1 MNVKSSAARQQPTR
15 RYQRS
20 LMQITLIQMSLTLA
34 GVVVVLTG
42 LSYFQIMRSLEA
54 DAISDLTDYVTER
67 GRRDDDLFQLAEDN
81 HASLKSRFLQTLEQT
96 NEDVSLPA
104 EMQEWSDGTIRN
116 FPQNVSPEEFD
127 TYENATLYISSQ
139 TVNTSSLRQHMV
151 AGNSFLAAYGAA
163 WYNRFINTYLIFP
176 ENALVGYFPGV
187 PWGLEI
193 ASDLD
198 MTKEEY
204 FYISDRRHNPTR
216 ETAWSGLFFDPIAKQ
231 WMVTAATPI
240 DDVQGR
246 HIATVGHDIVL
257 NELIKRTIDVHL
269 QGTYNL
275 IFRTDGRLIVDPQ
288 RMDLIQGNQGNYNV
302 VNSGDAHLRR
312 IFDAVQSLEAG
323 QSVVTN
329 FADDEYLA
337 VTKLE
342 GPDWYFVVVY
352 PRSLLNS
359 VALRSAGFVLFIGS
373 IALILNILLL
383 SWVLHYQV
391 SHPLNQLL
399 ATTEKVSSG
408 NFNVTL
414 DLSRQDEL
422 GRLASAFTIMSRELS
437 KSFAQLEAQN
447 DALELRVQE
456 RTQELSQTLVEL
468 RSTHTQLVQSE
479 KMSSLGQL
487 VSGIAHEINNPVN
500 FIYANLDPAQT
511 YVKDLLALVNLYQ
524 AEYADPS
531 RSIQLF
537 INDIDLEFIKEDL
550 PKLLNSMTVGS
561 ERIRDIVKSLRNFSR
576 LDESGFKPVD
586 ISEGI
591 ESTLMILR
599 HYLHP
604 KNGDSKIEV
613 VRQYDRIPLVEC
625 CPGQLNQVFM
635 NILTNAIDAI
645 HEQQSQHPGY
655 MGQIQIRIGVV
666 NDGWI
671 RVLITDN
678 GIGITDEI
686 RAKLFD
692 PFFTTKPIGK
702 GTGLGLSISHQ
713 IVTKTHH
720 GRLECSSVVGQG
732 TQFAIEIPVQAIPST
747 STIDEESS
755 ASTVECATPTN
766 SGRPPYYEGFAVLL
780 GEDQ

>member
-1 MNVKSSAARQQPTR
+1 R
-15 RYQRS
+15 
-20 LMQITLIQMSLTLA
+20 
-34 GVVVVLTG
+34 
-42 LSYFQIMRSLEA
+42 
-54 DAISDLTDYVTER
+54 
-67 GRRDDDLFQLAEDN
+67 
-81 HASLKSRFLQTLEQT
+81 
-96 NEDVSLPA
+96 
-104 EMQEWSDGTIRN
+104 
-116 FPQNVSPEEFD
+116 
-127 TYENATLYISSQ
+127 
-139 TVNTSSLRQHMV
+139 MV

-163 WYNRFINTYLIFP
+163 WHNRFINTYLIFP

-204 FYISDRRHNPTR
+204 FYISDRRYNSTR
-216 ETAWSGLFFDPIAKQ
+216 ETAWSGLFFDPVSKQ

-240 DDVQGR
+240 DDVQGQ

-275 IFRTDGRLIVDPQ
+275 IFRADGRLIVDPQ
-288 RMDLIQGNQGNYNV
+288 RMDLIQGNQGNYNI

-312 IFDAVQSLEAG
+312 IFGAVQSLEAG

-329 FADDEYLA
+329 SADDEYLA

-359 VALRSAGFVLFIGS
+359 VALRSAGFVLFIGA
-373 IALILNILLL
+373 IALILNILVL

-399 ATTEKVSSG
+399 VTTEQVSSG

-422 GRLASAFTIMSRELS
+422 GRLASAFMIMSRELS

-531 RSIQLF
+531 QSIQSF
-537 INDIDLEFIKEDL
+537 INDIDLEFVKEDL

-613 VRQYDRIPLVEC
+613 VRQYGRIPLVEC

-655 MGQIQIRIGVV
+655 MGQIQIRTGVV

-702 GTGLGLSISHQ
+702 GTGLGLSISYQ

-720 GRLECSSVVGQG
+720 GRLGCSSVVGQG

-755 ASTVECATPTN
+755 ASTVECTTPTN
-766 SGRPPYYEGFAVLL
+766 SGRLPYYEEFAVLL